1 MLDDHLMRLPWWA
14 RRLDE
19 LRAHFTNKGLGGL
32 FDHHRITNQLGE
44 LLANGTLQSVTL
56 ASFLDHQTSTGA
68 PPLPR
73 GLHPIQMTDG
83 WIGYHTDPRLF
94 WLRVWKRVLGINL
107 DIPPVCKFT
116 QRQWEKIREYKLM
129 LVYLPKISE
138 DVYPDSFK
146 KVDWN
151 WFGALSLERLPLKG
165 GWVLVE
171 IIEVEHPIYYSGSDP
186 LGASLGRTTT
196 RTGLSWNELER
207 NFPHIAESCDFK
219 CPVRFLSLEERNL
232 IGNVF
237 VWLNDQYNMQLP
249 NLGGNLHEWC
259 QNSINDGHQRPL
271 AGCSG
276 LGAVEMRRADLT
288 NQPISFRLLFDL

>member
-1 MLDDHLMRLPWWA
+1 MSSDRLERLPWWA

-19 LRAHFTNKGLGGL
+19 VSKYFTRTGFAGLL
-32 FDHHRITNQLGE
+32 SHHRLMNRIGE
-44 LLANGTLQSVTL
+44 CLEQGQLQSVTL
-56 ASFLDHQTSTGA
+56 ASFLEHQTSAGV
-68 PPLPR
+68 PPIPK
-73 GLHPIQMTDG
+73 GMHPIQMTDG
-83 WIGYHTDPRLF
+83 WIGYHKDPRQF

-107 DIPPVCKFT
+107 DIPPVRKFN

-138 DVYPDSFK
+138 DVYPDSFT

-151 WFGALSLERLPLKG
+151 WFGGMSLERLPFKG

-171 IIEVEHPIYYSGSDP
+171 IIEVEHPVDYCGADP

-196 RTGLSWNELER
+196 RTGLCWNELES
-207 NFPHIAESCDFK
+207 NFAHIAESCDFK

-237 VWLNDQYNMQLP
+237 LWLNDDYNMQLP
-249 NLGGNLHEWC
+249 NFGGNLHEWC
-259 QNSINDGHQRPL
+259 QNSINEGHIRPI

-276 LGAVEMRRADLT
+276 LDAVEMRRSDLT
-288 NQPISFRLLFDL
+288 NHPISFRLLFDL